1 MKQGSRD
8 PRGIICCRIDCS
20 LKMTQIWPQSLRV
33 ENETT
38 LIPGPLGWNCLL
50 TNQNWPSMQR
60 CSQFRIKPNSMEW
73 IELNRTAFNVSIRFN
88 LINFIRLRVNS
99 NQDEWLH
106 SIWLISIRFM
116 PFNSIHLISN
126 RFSSIVAFNSTQFD
140 STQLSSFQ
148 VKLVDRIQFDSIWF
162 TSSK

>member
-1 MKQGSRD
+1 
-8 PRGIICCRIDCS
+8 
-20 LKMTQIWPQSLRV
+20 MTHIWLQSLRL

-50 TNQNWPSMQR
+50 TNQIWPSMQR
-60 CSQFRIKPNSMEW
+60 CLQFRFKPNSMEW

-99 NQDEWLH
+99 NQYEWLH
-106 SIWLISIRFM
+106 SIRFISIRFM

-140 STQLSSFQ
+140 STQLSYFQ
-148 VKLVDRIQFDSIWF
+148 VNLVDRIQLDSVWFISFKWIRLISFAIDSIGCI
-162 TSSK
+162 TLRSA